1 MDIVISLVG
10 IFMLL
15 SIAYA
20 FSTNRKEINFRT
32 VFGALAIQ
40 LIIGATVL
48 FFPFGKQILAS
59 ISDGVSTI
67 LGYSKTG
74 IDFLFGPL
82 VSDKMGEVFGGAGF
96 IFALKALPVMVFFS
110 SLVAVLYHLG
120 VMQLFIK
127 IIGGTL
133 QRLLGTSKKESMSAA
148 ANIFVGQTE
157 APLVIGPYIHSL
169 SRSEL
174 FAVMCGGLASIA
186 GTVLGGFAAMGI
198 NMEYLIAASFMAAPG
213 GLLFAKILLPE
224 SSKLLVT
231 SEEQILTEEDEVVSA
246 LPQKPANI
254 IDAAASGASTG
265 ASLAINV
272 GAMLLAFIGLI
283 SLLNGLLG
291 YIGGHIGMP
300 TLSLELIFGYI
311 FYPVALMISIPVDEA
326 MTAANFIGQKL
337 VLNEFVAFSTFNE
350 YSLTHELSEKSKII
364 ITFAL
369 CGFANFSAAAMLL
382 GGLGTLA
389 PKRRSEISRLCVLA
403 VLAGTLSNLMS
414 AAIAGLFFSLA

>member
-1 MDIVISLVG
+1 MDIGISILG

-15 SIAYA
+15 GIAYA
-20 FSTNRKEINFRT
+20 FSTNRKAISART
-32 VFGALAIQ
+32 VLGALAIQ
-40 LIIGATVL
+40 ITIGAVVL
-48 FFPFGKQILAS
+48 FFPFGKDILSS
-59 ISDGVSTI
+59 ISDVISSI

-82 VSDKMGEVFGGAGF
+82 VSDKMVDVFGGTGF

-110 SLVAVLYHLG
+110 SLVAVLYYLG
-120 VMQLFIK
+120 IMQLFIK
-127 IIGGTL
+127 VVGGGL
-133 QRLLGTSKKESMSAA
+133 QKLLGTSKKESMSAA

-157 APLVIGPYIHSL
+157 APLVIGPYINSL

-186 GTVLGGFAAMGI
+186 GTVLGGFAAMGV

-224 SSKLLVT
+224 SHPSDT
-231 SEEQILTEEDEVVSA
+231 SLTKVDLEEDSPVDQA
-246 LPQKPANI
+246 PANI

-265 ASLAINV
+265 VSLAINV

-283 SLLNGLLG
+283 SLLNGLLA
-291 YIGGHIGMP
+291 YVGGFVGLP
-300 TLSLELIFGYI
+300 ELSLEFILGYL
-311 FYPVALMISIPVDEA
+311 FYPVALIISIPADEA
-326 MTAANFIGQKL
+326 SIAANFIGQKL
-337 VLNEFVAFSTFNE
+337 VLNEFVAFANFTE
-350 YSLTHELSEKSKII
+350 YSLTHELSQKTNAI

-369 CGFANFSAAAMLL
+369 CGFANFSAAAMLV

-389 PKRRSEISRLCVLA
+389 PKRRHEISRLCMLA
-403 VLAGTLSNLMS
+403 ILAGTLSNLMS
-414 AAIAGLFFSLA
+414 ATIAGLFFSLG